1 MINEIKGNL
10 KLYKNFPTEGINFVD
25 ISPILADKKY
35 FNYIIN
41 KIYERYKNIK
51 IDKVASIESRGF
63 VLGSIL
69 AHRLGA
75 GFVMIR
81 KKGKLP
87 GNVIKISYK
96 KEYGE
101 GELEIQ
107 ADSIRPNER
116 ILLIDDVLATGGTLK
131 ASIELI
137 KKLNA
142 NIKGVC
148 CLIELEKLR
157 GRGKIEDIDVFSL
170 IRI

>member
-1 MINEIKGNL
+1 MINEIKKNL
-10 KLYKNFPTEGINFVD
+10 KLYRNFPTEGVNFVD

-41 KIYERYKNIK
+41 KIYEHYKNIK

-87 GNVIKISYK
+87 GNVLKTSYK

-107 ADSIRPNER
+107 ADSIRPNEKV
-116 ILLIDDVLATGGTLK
+116 LLFDDVLATGGTLK
-131 ASIELI
+131 ASIELLKELDAEI
-137 KKLNA
+137 VE
-142 NIKGVC
+142 VC
-148 CLIELEKLR
+148 CLIELEEFE
-157 GRGKIEDIDVFSL
+157 GVNNIPEPVFSL
-170 IRI
+170 IKI